1 VIKKAYQRLAYVKK
15 EPHVFPACQNQSSI
29 ALLNSLLKN
38 YFQYKIKVFI
48 EKEFYLAHFC

>member
-1 VIKKAYQRLAYVKK
+1 VSLG
-15 EPHVFPACQNQSSI
+15 EPFLKNWPPAFPAIKISASLI
-29 ALLNSLLKN
+29 ELFNSLLKN